1 MEYKSKDFKLMV
13 KRVFITSDIG
23 EEGLPKWASWVKVV
37 VDGMTASNPFSF
49 LCDRPIF
56 SAEDLSLNVS
66 RESLQS
72 NRFLKQ
78 LRQIILKR
86 IIHLFTK
93 ISEGDD
99 QEKIDKMQKTY
110 GSVLKLGAVEDAKNR
125 DKLAGLTRYV
135 TNQRS
140 NTSFDQVGYSLQIFL
155 IYSSA
160 DCSFQVLEKQK
171 KGTEAGSQINITISA
186 GIDSALSRSS
196 T

>member
-1 MEYKSKDFKLMV
+1 M
-13 KRVFITSDIG
+13 
-23 EEGLPKWASWVKVV
+23 
-37 VDGMTASNPFSF
+37 
-49 LCDRPIF
+49 
-56 SAEDLSLNVS
+56 NVS

-78 LRQIILKR
+78 LKQIILKR

-110 GSVLKLGAVEDAKNR
+110 GSVLKLGAVEDTKNR

-140 NTSFDQVGYSLQIFL
+140 NASFDQVGYSSLIFF

-160 DCSFQVLEKQK
+160 DCSFQVFEK
-171 KGTEAGSQINITISA
+171 
-186 GIDSALSRSS
+186 
-196 T
+196 